1 MMKECASVMPPIK
14 GIIQAAMV
22 LRVRSRE
29 CLAGFAFLTMLLQ
42 DSIFEN
48 LTFEDYNAAVG
59 PKVFGTWNLHQ
70 QSLSLDLDFFIM
82 LSSVTGIF
90 GNHSQCNY
98 AAGNTFEDAVARHR
112 TAQGL
117 PSLSLDLG
125 PIRSVGY
132 VSETAGVAERLKRAG
147 TTMLE
152 EEEMLRLIEYGI
164 VMPKSACVDSCQII
178 TGISRGSGKNWDS
191 ATFRENAVFSTLRM
205 AYGSSAE
212 GREPTAS
219 AKFDFKTQLQE
230 ASSLATAIDLIG
242 AAIIKK
248 LADMFAIEED
258 TIEVSAPLSQFGVDS
273 LVAVELRNWLSSTMQ
288 AETSIFDVTQS
299 SSIAGLAAKV
309 AKKSKYIAVKAT
321 LET

>member
-1 MMKECASVMPPIK
+1 MNAVA
-14 GIIQAAMV
+14 G
-22 LRVRSRE
+22 
-29 CLAGFAFLTMLLQ
+29 LAILTILLQ
-42 DSIFEN
+42 DSVFEN
-48 LTFEDYNAAVG
+48 LAFEDYNTAVG

-70 QSLSLDLDFFIM
+70 QSLSLNLDFFIM

-117 PSLSLDLG
+117 PGLSLDLG

-132 VSETAGVAERLKRAG
+132 VSETAGVAKRLRRAG

-164 VMPKSACVDSCQII
+164 VMPNSACVDSCQII

-191 ATFRENAVFSTLRM
+191 ATFRENAIFSTLRT
-205 AYGSSAE
+205 AHGSSAE
-212 GREPTAS
+212 GRESTTS
-219 AKFDFKTQLQE
+219 AKFDLKTQLQE
-230 ASSLATAIDLIG
+230 VSSLATAIDLIG

-248 LADMFAIEED
+248 LADMFGIGED
-258 TIEVSAPLSQFGVDS
+258 TIDAFAPLSQFGVDS
-273 LVAVELRNWLSSTMQ
+273 LVAVELRNWLSSTTQ

-299 SSIAGLAAKV
+299 SSITDLAAKV
-309 AKKSKYIAVKAT
+309 AKKSRYVAVKAALGT
-321 LET
+321 